1 MDIERRKLHMN
12 NLILGGAGFIGQHLT
27 HKLLKTRQQRVT
39 IVDNLSTGKIN
50 LDDFSE
56 YKNLFEFVHAD
67 IQNLED
73 KQLLKLMRDSNRIFH
88 FAGSV
93 GVEHIDKDP
102 SGTLFNNNSLT
113 NKLLP
118 LFKES
123 KRHVIFSSTSEV
135 YGNGPFNEEDSC
147 NIGPSNKLRWGY
159 AASKLMAEFLLNAS
173 GVPCTILRF
182 FNIVGPGQLSD
193 YGMVLPRFIEAAKK
207 NDDIIVY
214 GTGEQ
219 IRCFFHID
227 DATDAIIKCGGFK
240 NELFNIGND
249 SPVTINELA
258 KKVIELSGSNSKIV
272 YVPYE
277 KAFSKNHQDIQK
289 RIPDITKL
297 REKTGFKPKHN
308 LDKII
313 LDML

>member
-1 MDIERRKLHMN
+1 MN

-39 IVDNLSTGKIN
+39 IIDNLSTSKIN
-50 LDDFSE
+50 LDNFSE
-56 YKNLFEFVHAD
+56 YKNLFKFVEGD
-67 IQNLED
+67 ISKMED
-73 KQLLKLMRDSNRIFH
+73 KELLKHMRDHNRIFH

-113 NKLLP
+113 NKLIP

-123 KRHVIFSSTSEV
+123 KRHVIFSSTSEI
-135 YGNGPFNEEDSC
+135 YGNGPFNEEDCS

-159 AASKLMAEFLLNAS
+159 ATSKLMAEFLLNAS
-173 GVPCTILRF
+173 GVPYTILRF

-193 YGMVLPRFIEAAKK
+193 YGMVLPKFIEAAKR
-207 NDDIIVY
+207 NEDLIVY

-227 DATDAIIKCGGFK
+227 DATDAIIKCTNFK
-240 NELFNIGND
+240 NELFNVGND
-249 SPVTINELA
+249 EPITINKLA
-258 KKVIELSGSNSKIV
+258 KKVIKISGSSSKIV
-272 YVPYE
+272 HIPYE
-277 KAFSKNHQDIQK
+277 KVFSKNHGDIQK

-297 REKTGFKPKHN
+297 REKTNFRPKKN
-308 LDKII
+308 LDDII
-313 LDML
+313 KDML